1 MDLKNSISDLTD
13 VALRIT
19 KQLLTT
25 EGKDKN
31 MVYSP
36 LSIQVVLWL
45 LTAGSKGPT
54 KEQLLSFLK
63 SNSTDQLNSLA
74 SHLVPLIFA
83 DGSARG
89 GPCLNF
95 ANGLWVQESLPIK
108 PSFKEVVDT
117 VHKAA
122 IKQVNFKTNP
132 EEARAE
138 VNSWAEKATKG
149 LITEVLAPGT
159 VQTNTR
165 LIFSNALH
173 FKADWSDP
181 FDTSETLEEDYFHLL
196 DGTSVEA
203 RFMRSYDYQFVKAF
217 DGFKVSKLPYEQ
229 GEDNERQFCMY
240 LLLPDAKDGL
250 PAFVERVCSEPDFLD
265 RHRPET
271 RVAVGAFVIPRFKI
285 SSGFEASKVLMDV
298 GLVLP
303 FNGEGDLTGMV
314 ESRLDKAKIIHKSFI
329 EVDEKGTEAAAVSL
343 CDFDDEADGDDEP
356 FIPKTINFV
365 ADHPFM
371 FIVREEV
378 TGTVLFIGHVLN
390 PLKE

>member
-1 MDLKNSISDLTD
+1 M
-13 VALRIT
+13 
-19 KQLLTT
+19 
-25 EGKDKN
+25 
-31 MVYSP
+31 
-36 LSIQVVLWL
+36 
-45 LTAGSKGPT
+45 
-54 KEQLLSFLK
+54 F
-63 SNSTDQLNSLA
+63 
-74 SHLVPLIFA
+74 
-83 DGSARG
+83 
-89 GPCLNF
+89 
-95 ANGLWVQESLPIK
+95 
-108 PSFKEVVDT
+108 FKEVVDT

-132 EEARAE
+132 EKARAE

-159 VQTNTR
+159 VKTNTR

-173 FKADWSDP
+173 FKAVWSDP

-271 RVAVGAFVIPRFKI
+271 RVAVGSFEIPRFKI
-285 SSGFEASKVLMDV
+285 SSGFEASKVLKDV

-314 ESRLDKAKIIHKSFI
+314 ESRLGKAKIIHKSFI
-329 EVDEKGTEAAAVSL
+329 EVDEKGTEAAAVTV
-343 CDFDDEADGDDEP
+343 CDLTM
-356 FIPKTINFV
+356 KRMVMMN
-365 ADHPFM
+365 HLY
-371 FIVREEV
+371 R
-378 TGTVLFIGHVLN
+378 
-390 PLKE
+390 KR